1 MNMKGS
7 NIKMVNGVKKSVESH
22 RIFSEVMITNN
33 WRLIKAFIIILV
45 IANVSV
51 IAIKATGRGSQY
63 LTYTDIL
70 VEVAAVTLLMVL
82 TRVLSDRFRGRRI
95 SAIITL
101 TGVMFSLAVFQYYFH
116 GSSELFATNYI
127 LLALSV
133 FYFNRR
139 LSIYALFL
147 VLVTQTVLF
156 ILKPELIPGGPASNL
171 IVRYI
176 IYFMVGISAMGGAD
190 ATHRILMLAI
200 EKQDEANSN
209 FSSLQDIV
217 NAVIKTIGILKE
229 QTSEQT
235 QVTLDMN
242 DVSQQQ
248 AAALEE
254 ISASLEELT
263 ANSESISN
271 IARSLFEELDI
282 TVESVDDLKKVNDRT
297 LASSTEINNTL
308 ADVSNYSENSSS
320 HLLKTRESVVT
331 LKSKSSEMS
340 SFVQVINDIA
350 DQVNLLSLNASIEA
364 ARAGEAGRGFAVVA
378 DEISKL
384 ADATSTNA
392 REIERII
399 RDNQSLIDNS
409 NTLIDESTKMMQQLN
424 KAIQRIKL
432 EISDVGTLISDI
444 DMTIKT
450 IKNLN
455 TKVHDSSKKIEH
467 STSEQRIA
475 TDESSRTT
483 ADIAQKAQNIVNFAG
498 RINTTTMNIN
508 NLVNDLNDITKDLI
522 QC

>member
-1 MNMKGS
+1 MNMKNNS
-7 NIKMVNGVKKSVESH
+7 IEIRNGNKNSVESH

-33 WRLIKAFIIILV
+33 WRLMKAFIIILV

-51 IAIKATGRGSQY
+51 IAIKATGKGSQY
-63 LTYTDIL
+63 LTYTDIF
-70 VEVAAVTLLMVL
+70 VEAAAVILLMFI
-82 TRVLSDRFRGRRI
+82 TKIFSDRFRGSKR
-95 SAIITL
+95 SAMITL
-101 TGVMFSLAVFQYYFH
+101 TGVMMALGIFQFYFH
-116 GSSELFATNYI
+116 GASELFATNYI

-171 IVRYI
+171 LVRYI
-176 IYFMVGISAMGGAD
+176 IYFMVGIGAMGGAD

-200 EKQDEANSN
+200 EKQDEANSS
-209 FSSLQDIV
+209 FSSLQDV
-217 NAVIKTIGILKE
+217 VQAVIKTIGILKE

-235 QVTLDMN
+235 QVTFDMN

-297 LASSTEINNTL
+297 QQSSIEINETL
-308 ADVSNYSENSSS
+308 NSVSAYSDNSSS

-331 LKSKSSEMS
+331 LKSKSAEMS
-340 SFVQVINDIA
+340 DFVQVINDIA

-384 ADATSTNA
+384 ADATSSNA

-409 NTLIDESTKMMQQLN
+409 NKLIDESTSMMQQLN
-424 KAIQRIKL
+424 SAIQKIKV
-432 EISDVGTLISDI
+432 EIQDVGSLISDI

-450 IKNLN
+450 IRNLN
-455 TKVHDSSKKIEH
+455 IKVHDSSKKIEH
-467 STSEQRIA
+467 STSEQRLA

-483 ADIAQKAQNIVNFAG
+483 ADIAQKAQDIVNFAS

-508 NLVNDLNDITKDLI
+508 NLVNDLNDITQDLR
-522 QC
+522 

>member
-1 MNMKGS
+1 MNMKSANTKTTTG
-7 NIKMVNGVKKSVESH
+7 IGKSVESH
-22 RIFSEVMITNN
+22 KIFSEVMITNN
-33 WRLIKAFIIILV
+33 WRLIKAFIIIV
-45 IANVSV
+45 AIANISV
-51 IAIKATGRGSQY
+51 IAIKATGKGSQY

-70 VEVAAVTLLMVL
+70 IEAVAVSILIFL
-82 TRVLSDRFRGRRI
+82 TRFISGLFPGSKR

-101 TGVMFSLAVFQYYFH
+101 TGVMLSLGVFQFYFH
-116 GSSELFATNYI
+116 GASELFATNYI
-127 LLALSV
+127 LLALSI

-139 LSIYALFL
+139 LSLYALFL
-147 VLVTQTVLF
+147 VLVAQTVLF
-156 ILKPELIPGGPASNL
+156 LIEPELIPGGPASNL
-171 IVRYI
+171 LVRYI
-176 IYFMVGISAMGGAD
+176 IYFMVGIGAMGGAD
-190 ATHRILMLAI
+190 ATHRILLLAI

-209 FSSLQDIV
+209 FSSLQGVVD
-217 NAVIKTIGILKE
+217 AVIKTIGVLKE

-297 LASSTEINNTL
+297 QQSSTEINETL
-308 ADVSNYSENSSS
+308 NNVSMYSDNSSS

-331 LKSKSSEMS
+331 LKSKSAEMS
-340 SFVQVINDIA
+340 DFVQVINDIA

-384 ADATSTNA
+384 ADATSSNS

-409 NTLIDESTKMMQQLN
+409 NKLIDESTNMMQQLN
-424 KAIQRIKL
+424 TAIQKIKV
-432 EISDVGTLISDI
+432 EIQDVGSLISDI

-450 IKNLN
+450 IRNLN

-467 STSEQRIA
+467 STSEQRLA

-483 ADIAQKAQNIVNFAG
+483 ADIAQKAQDIVNFAS
-498 RINTTTMNIN
+498 RINATTMNIN
-508 NLVNDLNDITKDLI
+508 NLVNDLNDITKDLR
-522 QC
+522 

>member
-1 MNMKGS
+1 MNMK
-7 NIKMVNGVKKSVESH
+7 NISTKTVKGVKEHVDSH

-33 WRLIKAFIIILV
+33 WRLMKAFIIILV

-51 IAIKATGRGSQY
+51 ITIKATGKGSQY

-70 VEVAAVTLLMVL
+70 VEAVAVTLLMLV
-82 TRVLSDRFRGRRI
+82 TKIFSDRFRGSKR

-101 TGVMFSLAVFQYYFH
+101 TGVMLSLGIFQFYFH

-156 ILKPELIPGGPASNL
+156 IIKPELIPGGPASNL
-171 IVRYI
+171 LVRYI
-176 IYFMVGISAMGGAD
+176 IYFMVGIGATGGAD
-190 ATHRILMLAI
+190 ATHRILLLAI

-209 FSSLQDIV
+209 FSSLQGVVD
-217 NAVIKTIGILKE
+217 AVIKTIGILKE

-297 LASSTEINNTL
+297 QQSSTEINETL
-308 ADVSNYSENSSS
+308 NNVTIYSDNSSS

-331 LKSKSSEMS
+331 LKSKSAEMS
-340 SFVQVINDIA
+340 DFVQVINDIA

-384 ADATSTNA
+384 ADATSSNS

-399 RDNQSLIDNS
+399 RDNQLLIDNS
-409 NTLIDESTKMMQQLN
+409 NKLIDESTGMMQQLN
-424 KAIQRIKL
+424 SAIQKIKV
-432 EISDVGTLISDI
+432 EIQDVGSLISDI

-450 IKNLN
+450 IRNLN
-455 TKVHDSSKKIEH
+455 IKVHDSSKKIEH
-467 STSEQRIA
+467 STSEQRLA

-483 ADIAQKAQNIVNFAG
+483 ADIAQKAQDIVNFAG

-508 NLVNDLNDITKDLI
+508 NLVNDLNDITKDLM
-522 QC
+522 

>member
-1 MNMKGS
+1 MNMKSS
-7 NIKMVNGVKKSVESH
+7 NTKTVNVVNKNLESH
-22 RIFSEVMITNN
+22 KIFSEVMITNN
-33 WRLIKAFIIILV
+33 WRLMKAFIIILV

-51 IAIKATGRGSQY
+51 IVIKATGKGSQY

-70 VEVAAVTLLMVL
+70 VEVVAVTLLMFI
-82 TRVLSDRFRGRRI
+82 TKIFSDRFRGSKR

-101 TGVMFSLAVFQYYFH
+101 TGVMLALGIFQFYFH

-147 VLVTQTVLF
+147 VLVTQTALF

-171 IVRYI
+171 LVRYI
-176 IYFMVGISAMGGAD
+176 IYFMVGIGAMGGAD

-209 FSSLQDIV
+209 FSSLQGVV

-297 LASSTEINNTL
+297 QQSSIEINETL
-308 ADVSNYSENSSS
+308 NNVSTYSENSSS

-331 LKSKSSEMS
+331 LKSKSAEMS
-340 SFVQVINDIA
+340 DFVQVINDIA

-384 ADATSTNA
+384 ADATSSNA

-409 NTLIDESTKMMQQLN
+409 NKLIDESTNMMQQLN
-424 KAIQRIKL
+424 NAIQRIKT
-432 EISDVGTLISDI
+432 EIQDIGDLIGDI
-444 DMTIKT
+444 DLTIKT
-450 IKNLN
+450 IRNLN

-467 STSEQRIA
+467 STSEQRLA

-483 ADIAQKAQNIVNFAG
+483 ADIAQKAQDIVNFAS
-498 RINTTTMNIN
+498 RINATTMNIN
-508 NLVNDLNDITKDLI
+508 NLVNDLNDITKDLR
-522 QC
+522 